1 MNAAPTTKGL
11 LLAGALLAA
20 AQAAAQA
27 QIPKEGGIDWSL
39 CFGGQVYSVSA
50 TPQQSF
56 GTYVLTG
63 VARGTTGLAVLLSAE
78 CVGTFEA
85 SGRASQSRGYC
96 VYQDAA
102 GDRIHGVDSRT
113 PQGYLWEIRGGTGKF
128 EGITGSGSVES
139 TGQPPA
145 IRPGTMQACRRLVG
159 TYRLP

>member
-1 MNAAPTTKGL
+1 MSAASTTKGL
-11 LLAGALLAA
+11 LLGGALLAA

-39 CFGGQVYSVSA
+39 CFGGQVHSVSA

-63 VARGTTGLAVLLSAE
+63 VARGAAGLAVLLSAE

-85 SGRASQSRGYC
+85 SGRASKSSGYC

-102 GDRIHGVDSRT
+102 GDRIHGVDSRG
-113 PQGYLWEIRGGTGKF
+113 PQGYVWEIRGGTGKF
-128 EGITGSGSVES
+128 EGVTGGGTVEAV
-139 TGQPPA
+139 GQVPA
-145 IRPGTMQACRRLVG
+145 IRPGTMQGCRRLVG